1 MKPKRSPKQVSFVKL
16 RTRKLYDNLLYRKSV
31 CIIRDNETYV
41 KYDYKT
47 LPGDQFYTVKD
58 GQSVDKAET
67 SIFPKNSVKR
77 PWFGK
82 LYVNVACS
90 PSRLWQLTQWSP
102 MFTSRN
108 AWTAAYCPWS
118 RSMMV
123 QYCFCRIWQQ
133 FTTQGTRWLSTNE
146 IMSSSYENWWI
157 RQTVLKRKLLKFFG
171 SNSKH
176 TWGNTSS

>member
-67 SIFPKNSVKR
+67 SIFTEKI
-77 PWFGK
+77 GK
-82 LYVNVACS
+82 KAVVRQAICDCDMLSQPFVTTNTMMSDVYIKECLDHRILPMIQKHDGPVLFLPDLAAVHY
-90 PSRLWQLTQWSP
+90 SRDSL
-102 MFTSRN
+102 
-108 AWTAAYCPWS
+108 A
-118 RSMMV
+118 
-123 QYCFCRIWQQ
+123 
-133 FTTQGTRWLSTNE
+133 
-146 IMSSSYENWWI
+146 
-157 RQTVLKRKLLKFFG
+157 
-171 SNSKH
+171 
-176 TWGNTSS
+176 